1 MLVRGNGFFG
11 KKRRAETGLLSS
23 ILERWEPFYIAIDV
37 DGIHFFAEHNTSDCW
52 GTISF
57 DSIISCDVV
66 HAEGTK
72 LRTIS
77 PSNGNK
83 NTILSSL
90 PKLPVIQGQKSPLL
104 MEGQNR
110 LFPKD
115 GIHESNP
122 NPYKQSVSKLS
133 GYSYDGGSKSG
144 TELGNSRTLKTGS
157 SLTSLHDKNSDSN
170 QSVLELVIHDK
181 DVVVLR

>member
-1 MLVRGNGFFG
+1 
-11 KKRRAETGLLSS
+11 
-23 ILERWEPFYIAIDV
+23 
-37 DGIHFFAEHNTSDCW
+37 
-52 GTISF
+52 
-57 DSIISCDVV
+57 
-66 HAEGTK
+66 
-72 LRTIS
+72 
-77 PSNGNK
+77 
-83 NTILSSL
+83 
-90 PKLPVIQGQKSPLL
+90 

-115 GIHESNP
+115 GIHESNH

-170 QSVLELVIHDK
+170 QSVLELVILDK
-181 DVVVLR
+181 DVIVLR